1 MTTESVPLTTAPESL
16 SAGAPGVATVREA
29 RERRRRRAKAL
40 RRAMLAVLLLA
51 AAIAVGLSLRPEPAL
66 VDVAPVTVGLLEV
79 AVEESGRTRVKD
91 RFTVSAPAAGRLARI
106 ALEPGDLV
114 KEGDTMAEISPAPSP
129 LLDARSRAEADARL
143 GAALSALGQ
152 ARTQAARAVTRKRQ
166 AERDLDRARILAKS
180 GALPA
185 EQLEE
190 AEFTLELQTD
200 EVASA
205 DFAVKVATEE
215 VRIARAAVSARDV
228 DPESRHIDVIA
239 PVSGRVLRVHRES
252 AGLVD
257 AGAPLVEIG
266 DPGAL
271 EAVVDLLT
279 TDAVQVQVGTPVV
292 IQGWGGEPIQGR
304 VTEIEPSAFTRP
316 SALGV
321 DEQRVNVVVA
331 FTAPRESWARLGDG
345 YHVEA
350 RIILWRGDRVLKVPT
365 GAVFRQ
371 GNGWAAFEL
380 DGEEARLIPVVV
392 SHRGEAEVEI
402 TSGLEVGDTVIVYPG
417 DRVKE
422 GTEVEVRR

>member
-1 MTTESVPLTTAPESL
+1 MTTQSVPLPTAPESRSL
-16 SAGAPGVATVREA
+16 GGPGSASVREA
-29 RERRRRRAKAL
+29 RERRRKRARAL

-66 VDVAPVTVGLLEV
+66 VDVARVAVGPLEV

-91 RFTVSAPAAGRLARI
+91 RFTVSAPTTGRLGRI
-106 ALEPGDLV
+106 ALEPGDMV
-114 KEGDTMAEISPAPSP
+114 KEGDTLAEISPAPSP

-166 AERDLDRARILAKS
+166 AERDLDRVRVLATS

-185 EQLEE
+185 EQLEQ
-190 AEFTLELQTD
+190 AEFTLELQAD

-215 VRIARAAVSARDV
+215 VRLARAAVTAREV
-228 DPESRHIDVIA
+228 EPEGRHVDVIA
-239 PVSGRVLRVHRES
+239 PVSGCVLRVHRES

-279 TDAVQVQVGTPVV
+279 TDAVHVQPGTPVV

-304 VTEIEPSAFTRP
+304 VIEVEPAAFTRP

-331 FTAPRESWARLGDG
+331 LTAPRESWARLGDG

-350 RIILWRGDRVLKVPT
+350 RIILWRGDEVVKVPT

-380 DGEEARLIPVVV
+380 EGKEARLVPVDVGR
-392 SHRGEAEVEI
+392 RGEAEVEI
-402 TSGLEVGDTVIVYPG
+402 TSGLDVGDTVVVYPG
-417 DRVKE
+417 DRVKD
-422 GTEVEVRR
+422 GIKVEVRR